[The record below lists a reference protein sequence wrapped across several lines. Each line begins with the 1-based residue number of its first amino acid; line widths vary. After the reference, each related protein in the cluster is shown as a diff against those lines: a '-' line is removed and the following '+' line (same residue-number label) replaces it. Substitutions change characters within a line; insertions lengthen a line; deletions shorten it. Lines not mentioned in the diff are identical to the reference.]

1 MVSRKNDNYRARRK
15 FGALSGVAGLAVL
28 AACGAGTSSEGEE
41 EDYSTLSYGC
51 TSASSGAYAKC
62 VAMAKVLQ
70 EELPGTSV
78 EVVETGAGVENVR
91 RFARDEFDIILAA
104 GPTAQNAYEGIGD
117 EWEEEPATDLRYL
130 VMDLV
135 IPQTWVVRSD
145 AGISSP
151 TALEGEEFNL
161 GLRGSE
167 SEALS
172 SRVMD
177 AMGIQVDPFVGDTA
191 DAVNAMKNRAIAG
204 YVKSAN
210 GFAGLDTSTLDIMA
224 TQDVEVLD
232 FPEDLQAKVSE
243 ELPQLVWAETGGWD
257 EYPEKFNT
265 YLLIAGDGISAN
277 IPQERVYDLAK
288 AFYENIDT
296 IAASYSGYASEQFD
310 AVGQTTEYCAGTPI
324 PLHAGVVQ
332 YLEESGT
339 DVPSECI
346 PEEYRSVG

>member
-1 MVSRKNDNYRARRK
+1 MVSRRNYRYSASRTLA
-15 FGALSGVAGLAVL
+15 ALSGVAGLTVL
-28 AACGAGTSSEGEE
+28 AACGAGAGSDGGD

-51 TSASSGAYAKC
+51 TSASSGSYAKC

-91 RFARDEFDIILAA
+91 RFARGEFDIILAA
-104 GPTAQNAYEGIGD
+104 GPNAHNAYQGIGA
-117 EWEEEPATDLRYL
+117 EWEDDPVTDLRYL

-145 AGISSP
+145 TGISSP
-151 TALEGEEFNL
+151 MELDGEEFNL

-172 SRVMD
+172 SQVAD
-177 AMGIQVDPFVGDTA
+177 ALGIQVEPFIGDTT

-210 GFAGLDTSTLDIMA
+210 GFTGLDTSTLDIMA
-224 TQDVEVLD
+224 TQDVDVLS
-232 FPEDLQAKVSE
+232 FPEELQAKVSE
-243 ELPQLVWAETGGWD
+243 KMPELVWAEAGGWE
-257 EYPEKFNT
+257 EYPDKFNT
-265 YLLIAGDGISAN
+265 YLLIAGDGISAD
-277 IPQERVYDLAK
+277 IPQERVYELAG
-288 AFYENIDT
+288 AFYENIDK
-296 IAASYSGYASEQFD
+296 IGASYSAYASEQFD
-310 AVGQTTEYCAGTPI
+310 AIGQTTKYCVGSPV

-339 DVPSECI
+339 DVPPECI
-346 PEEYRSVG
+346 PDEYEK